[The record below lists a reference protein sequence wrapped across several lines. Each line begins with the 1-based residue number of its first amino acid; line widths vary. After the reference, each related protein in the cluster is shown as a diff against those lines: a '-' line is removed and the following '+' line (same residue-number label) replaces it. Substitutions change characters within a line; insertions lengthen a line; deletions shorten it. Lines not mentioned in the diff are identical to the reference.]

1 MSKTRKI
8 AFVFS
13 ALLGLAVT
21 QPAAVSFA
29 GSPNAI
35 NNQTAQ
41 LISPIQS
48 ELGRQPVVVETRR
61 VGGAGVYDQFDAYR
75 GQNGFPLPGEAQLFE
90 PIN

>member
-21 QPAAVSFA
+21 QPVAVSFA

-48 ELGRQPVVVETRR
+48 ELGRQSVVVPTRR
-61 VGGAGVYDQFDAYR
+61 VGGASVYDQFDAYR
-75 GQNGFPLPGEAQLFE
+75 NQKGFPLPGEAQLFE
-90 PIN
+90 PID

>member
-21 QPAAVSFA
+21 QPVAVSFA

-48 ELGRQPVVVETRR
+48 ELGRQPAVVETRR
-61 VGGAGVYDQFDAYR
+61 AGAGVYYQFDAYR
-75 GQNGFPLPGEAQLFE
+75 NKEGFPLPGEAQLFE

>member
-13 ALLGLAVT
+13 ALLGLAVI
-21 QPAAVSFA
+21 QPVAVSYA

-61 VGGAGVYDQFDAYR
+61 AGGAGVYDQFDVYR
-75 GQNGFPLPGEAQLFE
+75 GQSGFPLPGEAQLFE

>member
-1 MSKTRKI
+1 MSKSRKI

-13 ALLGLAVT
+13 ALLGVAVT
-21 QPAAVSFA
+21 QPVAVSFA

-48 ELGRQPVVVETRR
+48 ELGRQPVVQTSRA
-61 VGGAGVYDQFDAYR
+61 GGAGVYDQFDAYR